1 MQGKRKI
8 KLVRDPREAFVFK
21 VIDAET
27 GEELSAEEVKALQ
40 PASTDAAPKGPLA
53 KGKAKGLAAQPL
65 RVCGE
70 GDSWISFLQ
79 IGLLFPKT
87 FFDVLGA
94 TFTTRNLGFPGHT
107 FDEIL
112 AENDFKQALD
122 SGLYKVFV
130 FSGGGNDFLG
140 GGALVDIL
148 KNKSEGGGSQN
159 PADYIKQTALAGVLA
174 KLKKGYRRVAKQ
186 AKASRPDI
194 LMLTQGYDYAIPR
207 KNGQWLG
214 KPLKAAGFA
223 HDDPLSP
230 RIIAF
235 LVDQFNDMLGAI
247 DAEFAH
253 VRHVDVRRT
262 IQTLWHDELHPTTAG
277 AKKVA
282 KLFEKEIGKLLVS

>member
-1 MQGKRKI
+1 MEGKRKI
-8 KLVRDPREAFVFK
+8 KLVRDPRQAFVFK
-21 VIDAET
+21 VIDVET
-27 GEELSAEEVKALQ
+27 GEELSEAEVKALQ
-40 PASTDAAPKGPLA
+40 PAEPADRAPARA
-53 KGKAKGLAAQPL
+53 KTMGFAAQPL

-79 IGLLFPKT
+79 IGLVFPKT
-87 FFDVLGA
+87 FFDVLGR
-94 TFTTRNLGFPGHT
+94 TFATRNLGFPGHT

-112 AENDFKQALD
+112 ADNSYKQALD

-140 GGALVDIL
+140 GGALVNIL

-159 PADYIKQTALAGVLA
+159 PADYVKLAALAGVLA
-174 KLKKGYRRVAKQ
+174 KLKKGYRSVAKQ

-207 KNGQWLG
+207 KNGPWLG
-214 KPLKAAGFA
+214 RPLKAAGFA
-223 HDDPLSP
+223 HDDPLSLK
-230 RIIAF
+230 IIEF
-235 LVDQFNDMLGAI
+235 LVDQFNGMLGEI
-247 DAEFAH
+247 DAEFTH
-253 VRHVDVRRT
+253 VRHVDVRKT

-282 KLFEKEIGKLLVS
+282 KLFEKEISKLMVS